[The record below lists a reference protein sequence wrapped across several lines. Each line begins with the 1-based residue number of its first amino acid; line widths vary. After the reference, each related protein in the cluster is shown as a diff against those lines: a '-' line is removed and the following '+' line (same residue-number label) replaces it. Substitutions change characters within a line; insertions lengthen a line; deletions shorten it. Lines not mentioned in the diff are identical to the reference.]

1 MGTMNVRE
9 IIATIMDVLVAT
21 PIILGIF
28 YIAYLIIKGHDI
40 NKALTKNPK
49 HLLESIIVFSSLLE
63 ILALSIIGLD
73 RGISLSACLSRYG
86 MAAILEILF
95 AFVFSST
102 VAKCFA
108 DKKITLDEMVSM
120 TLSFLLSVST
130 TALIYWFYLESNG
143 NVTFLG
149 WSEYDEASKSIELGA
164 LFTIWCTVP
173 LNLVNIYFQYK
184 YTIEDIHTI
193 EIKDTSKIV
202 DLDNVTINKADP
214 PKDKDKKEDKEKK

>member
-1 MGTMNVRE
+1 MNPRE
-9 IIATIMDVLVAT
+9 IIATIMDVIVAL

-28 YIAYLIIKGHDI
+28 YIAYLIIRGKDI
-40 NKALTKNPK
+40 NASLTKNPK

-86 MAAILEILF
+86 MAAMLEILF

-108 DKKITLDEMVSM
+108 DKKITLDEIVEM
-120 TLSFLLSVST
+120 TLSFLLSVGT

-149 WSEYDEASKSIELGA
+149 WSEYNEKPKSIELGA

-184 YTIEDIHTI
+184 YTVEELGVIDIPVKENKEDKDTDIDTDT
-193 EIKDTSKIV
+193 DTSKE
-202 DLDNVTINKADP
+202 
-214 PKDKDKKEDKEKK
+214 EDKEKEKK